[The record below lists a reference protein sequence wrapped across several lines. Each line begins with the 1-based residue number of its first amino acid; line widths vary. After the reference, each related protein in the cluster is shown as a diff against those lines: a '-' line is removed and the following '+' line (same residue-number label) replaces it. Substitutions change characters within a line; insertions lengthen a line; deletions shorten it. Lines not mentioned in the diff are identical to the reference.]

1 MSANANDLKP
11 DTQAESKARLRLWLQ
26 ILKTSKQIEAQLRES
41 LRAEFQ
47 STLPRFDVLAALHRH
62 PDGLKMSELSGVL
75 RVSNGNVTGI
85 IDRLVGDALVER
97 IPVPGDRRAMCV
109 RLTDGGIEHFETLAA
124 AHETWVDDI
133 LSAVPPGDIE
143 ALQHSLQKITDR
155 SDPS

>member
-1 MSANANDLKP
+1 MSTNADKLQTETP
-11 DTQAESKARLRLWLQ
+11 PVSKARLRLWLQ
-26 ILKTSKQIEAQLRES
+26 ILKTSKLIEAQLRES
-41 LRAEFQ
+41 LRAEYQ

-97 IPVPGDRRAMCV
+97 VPVPGDRRAMSV
-109 RLTDGGIEHFETLAA
+109 RLTGSGIEHFEALAA
-124 AHETWVDDI
+124 AHESWVDNI
-133 LSAVPPGDIE
+133 LRELSPDDIE
-143 ALQHSLQKITDR
+143 SLQHSLQKITDR